1 MLHALTAKQ
10 FRTPALCGAGADLN
24 LEIHSNLVH
33 SFRRCPGNL
42 LLGSQLNIFI
52 SPLSLSPSL
61 FFLGSSGALPAAIL
75 SFHFLSFL
83 IPNIDCLFQTMR
95 VCTGS
100 KSSPRCI

>member
-52 SPLSLSPSL
+52 SPLSLRLS
-61 FFLGSSGALPAAIL
+61 FFLAPLARCRQQ
-75 SFHFLSFL
+75 F
-83 IPNIDCLFQTMR
+83 
-95 VCTGS
+95 
-100 KSSPRCI
+100 SPFIFSAF